1 MSLTRPP
8 DPGSK
13 DRDLI
18 LCPPDGV
25 VEVSVECR
33 VGREHQETHGEG
45 LGNTGQQGEVVT
57 LASQSR
63 PMNNSC

>member
-25 VEVSVECR
+25 VEVSVKCR

-45 LGNTGQQGEVVT
+45 LGNTGATERGSNTGLTKPANE
-57 LASQSR
+57 
-63 PMNNSC
+63 